1 MDRSDANHAP
11 AIDNV
16 WSWFRIRVR
25 LVGSAVSVGLLLAG
39 ITVPVITIQY
49 ELRFV
54 STQLFVLSA
63 LCFGFGLLGWSGSI
77 LVGPSAGRA
86 KRHLDISSN
95 WTEADSRRA
104 MARIGGFGF
113 GAMMGVIVVVSLLR
127 SAGV

>member
-1 MDRSDANHAP
+1 MDREANQEP
-11 AIDNV
+11 AIEDI
-16 WSWFRIRVR
+16 WSWFLVRVR
-25 LVGSAVSVGLLLAG
+25 LVGSAVAVGFLLAG
-39 ITVPVITIQY
+39 IAVVILTVPY

-63 LCFGFGLLGWSGSI
+63 LCFGFGLFGWSGSI

-95 WTEADSRRA
+95 WTEANSRRA

-113 GAMMGVIVVVSLLR
+113 GAMIGVIVAVSLLR
-127 SAGV
+127 NVGI